1 MTRPLIIAIDGPSAS
16 GKSTLGRLLARE
28 MGLLYIDTGSMYRAV
43 ALAVIDSGT
52 NAQDEVVV
60 SSLAEK
66 VAIDLSGDPDALRVS
81 LNGRDVT
88 GRIRDE
94 DVTRISSVV
103 SSIPAVRRAMVSR
116 QRELGRRGA
125 VMNGR
130 DIGTVVFP
138 DADIKFF
145 LDADVSERAER
156 RLAEERE
163 INPGAQFKQTL
174 ADIAERDRR
183 DTTREDSPLVVA
195 KDAIVI
201 DSTGLS
207 IEDVFRKMVEFVKS
221 RAPA

>member
-1 MTRPLIIAIDGPSAS
+1 MTHPLIIAIDGPSAS
-16 GKSTLGRLLARE
+16 GKSTLGRLLARQLN
-28 MGLLYIDTGSMYRAV
+28 LLYIDTGSMYRAV